1 MTDIAIIGSGPAGL
15 TAAIYAARAGLSATV
30 FESVFLGGQV
40 SKTYEVENYPGVE
53 RISGMDLM
61 MKINAQAKEFG
72 AVYKNE
78 EVTDIRPAEEKEYIL
93 VTPSG
98 EERARTVILTT
109 GAKPRLLGVPGED
122 TFSGRGVSYCA
133 TCDGAFYRGK
143 RAAVVGGGNTA
154 LEDAVFLSRY
164 CETVYLIH
172 RRDEFRADNSLQ
184 EKARA
189 ISNIKILYDTVATKL
204 HGGAALESASLKNV
218 KTGEESKLAVS
229 GVFIAVG
236 TVPNSNLLDGVVEK
250 DPAGYIITDSSMAT
264 NLPGV
269 FAAGDARNTPLRQ
282 IITAAADGAV
292 AAYSASVYLAKQK

>member
-1 MTDIAIIGSGPAGL
+1 MIDVAIIGSGPAGL

-53 RISGMDLM
+53 RMSGMDLM
-61 MKINAQAKEFG
+61 MKIDAQAKEFG
-72 AVYKNE
+72 AEYKNE
-78 EVTDIRPAEEKEYIL
+78 EITEIRPAEGNGYLL

-98 EERARTVILTT
+98 EEAARTVILTT

-172 RRDEFRADNSLQ
+172 RRDEFRADKSLQ
-184 EKARA
+184 EKAKA
-189 ISNIKILYDTVATKL
+189 ASNIEIRYDTVVTKL
-204 HGGAALESASLKNV
+204 FGGTALEGAILKNV
-218 KTGEESKLAVS
+218 NTGEETELSVN
-229 GVFIAVG
+229 GVFVAVG
-236 TVPNSNLLDGVVEK
+236 TVPNSTLLDGVVEK
-250 DPAGYIITDSSMAT
+250 DPAGYIITDASMAT

>member
-1 MTDIAIIGSGPAGL
+1 MIDVAIIGSGPAGL

-53 RISGMDLM
+53 RMSGMDLM
-61 MKINAQAKEFG
+61 MKIDAQAKEFG
-72 AVYKNE
+72 AEYKNE
-78 EVTDIRPAEEKEYIL
+78 EVTEIRPAEGNGYL
-93 VTPSG
+93 LATPSG
-98 EERARTVILTT
+98 EEKARTVILTT

-172 RRDEFRADNSLQ
+172 RRDEFRADKSLQ
-184 EKARA
+184 EKAKS
-189 ISNIKILYDTVATKL
+189 ISNIEIRCDTVVTKL
-204 HGGAALESASLKNV
+204 FGGTALEGAILKNV
-218 KTGEESKLAVS
+218 KTGEETELSVN
-229 GVFIAVG
+229 GVFVAVG
-236 TVPNSNLLDGVVEK
+236 TVPNSTLLDGVVEK
-250 DPAGYIITDSSMAT
+250 DPAGYIITDASMAT